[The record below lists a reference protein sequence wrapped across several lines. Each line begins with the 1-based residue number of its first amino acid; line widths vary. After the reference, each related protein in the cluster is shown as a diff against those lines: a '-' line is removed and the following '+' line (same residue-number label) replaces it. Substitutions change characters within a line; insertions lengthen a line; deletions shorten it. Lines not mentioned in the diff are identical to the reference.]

1 MKSLR
6 EPELKVARAAN
17 AILWLWKQ
25 LVDQSQG
32 DMWFKYEAR
41 RAFQDSIICMQACGL
56 IEDYD
61 VLKVE
66 VKIKGIWTNARQ
78 VMDRWENEA

>member
-32 DMWFKYEAR
+32 DCWFKHDAR
-41 RAFQDSIICMQACGL
+41 SAFQDSIICMRTCGL

-78 VMDRWENEA
+78 VLG

>member
-25 LVDQSQG
+25 VVDQSKG
-32 DMWFKYEAR
+32 DPWFKYDAR
-41 RAFQDSIICMQACGL
+41 RAFQDSIICMQACSL

-78 VMDRWENEA
+78 VMDRLEES